1 MDDMITSIITQLVY
15 AAITFAM
22 GYSWNKS
29 RSLAAIQKNMEKG
42 IGLLLRRELHDYH
55 KIAKRRGYLTYREER
70 DAEEIYSVYA
80 GLNMNG
86 YGTTLITE
94 IRKFPKK
101 EVSENAKMVT
111 RDIPKT
117 HQ

>member
-1 MDDMITSIITQLVY
+1 MTSIITQLVY

-42 IGLLLRRELHDYH
+42 IGLLLRSELHDYH
-55 KIAKRRGYLTYREER
+55 ERGKIRGFLTYREER
-70 DAEEIYSVYA
+70 DAEEIYSVYSA
-80 GLNMNG
+80 LNMNG
-86 YGTTLITE
+86 YGTTLINE
-94 IRKFPKK
+94 IRKYPKK

-111 RDIPKT
+111 RNL
-117 HQ
+117 

>member
-1 MDDMITSIITQLVY
+1 MDDMMTSIVTQLVY

-42 IGLLLRRELHDYH
+42 IGLLLRSELHNYH
-55 KIAKRRGYLTYREER
+55 EKGKARGFLTYREER
-70 DAEEIYSVYA
+70 DAEEIYSVYRA
-80 GLNMNG
+80 LNMNG

-94 IRKFPKK
+94 IRKYPKK
-101 EVSENAKMVT
+101 EVSENAKIVT
-111 RDIPKT
+111 RDL
-117 HQ
+117 